1 MALIDNL
8 ITTWAKSSDFWSSIE
23 DNLGGKDNLSLG
35 ITLTGGMTQE
45 QFRNLI
51 GVLEVFNGERFYEKP
66 STTETVQIV
75 AGFTSSTS
83 TTTSG
88 GVTIV
93 RPGYLINPPAAQL
106 ALLQQSYESLK
117 ESIYGAL
124 VMQTRLKPYLDSIGL
139 TINENGVIG
148 FNLTALTAKLDGLKA
163 SNERAAL
170 VDLVELN
177 RYAQNALLAAG
188 FNGMERLRSWIGSLP
203 TDSAL
208 RTELASLN
216 VYAETSTTGSTKDD
230 IYVGNSAGNNFSGG
244 TGNDTLDG
252 GAGNDNLTGGDG
264 ADTLIGGDG
273 NDYLYGSNGNDTL
286 LGGAGSDYLY
296 GEAGNDILDGGAG
309 NDSLSGGDG
318 SDTYR
323 FARGWGQDSISNY
336 DTSAGKTDAIE
347 FAAGISASDIVATR
361 SGDSLVLSLKGT
373 NDTITVSSYFS
384 ADGTSG
390 YKLEQIRFAD
400 GTAWDVAAVKALVQQ
415 STSGND
421 TLYGYATADTLSGGA
436 GNDTINGYA
445 GDDTLDGGAGNDNL
459 TGGDGADTLIGG
471 DGNDYLYGS
480 NGNDTLLGGAG
491 SDYLYGEA
499 GNDILDGGAGN
510 DSLSGGDG
518 SDTYRFARGWGQDSI
533 SNYDTS
539 AGKTDAI
546 EFAAGISASD
556 IVATRSGDSLVLSL
570 KGTNDTITV
579 SSYFSADGT
588 SGYKL
593 EQIRFADGT
602 AWDVAAVKA
611 LVQQSTSGN
620 DTLYGYATADTLSG
634 GAGNDTINGYAG
646 DDTLDGG
653 AGNDNLTGGDGA
665 DTLIGGDGND
675 YLYGSNGNDTL
686 LGGAG
691 SDYLYGEAGND
702 ILDGGAGNDSLSG
715 GDGSDTYRFA
725 RGWGQ
730 DSISNYDTS
739 AGKTDAIEF
748 AAGIS
753 ASDIVATR
761 SGDSLVLSLKGT
773 NDTITVSSYFSADG
787 TSGYKLEQIRFADG
801 TAWDVAAVKALV
813 QQSTSGNDTLYGYA
827 TADTLSGGAGN
838 DTISGYAG
846 DDTLDGGAGN
856 DNLTGGDGADT
867 LIGGDGN
874 DYLYGSNGNDTLLGG
889 AGSDYLYGEAGNDIL
904 DGGAGNDSLSGGD
917 GSDTYRFARGWGQDS
932 ISNYDT
938 SAGKTDAIEFAAG
951 ISASDIVATRSG
963 DSLVLSLKGTNDT
976 ITVSSYF
983 SADGTSGYK
992 LEQIRFADGTAWD
1005 VAAVKALV
1013 QQSTSGNDTLYGYA
1027 TADTLSG
1034 GAGND
1039 TISGYAGD
1047 DTLDGGAGNDNLTG
1061 GDGADTLI
1069 GGDGNDYLYGS
1080 NGNDTLLGGAGSDY
1094 LYGEA
1099 GNDILDGGAGNDSL
1113 SGGDGSDTYRFARGW
1128 GQDSISNY
1136 DTSAGKTDAIEFAA
1150 GISASDIVATRSG
1163 DSLVL
1168 SLKGTNDTITVSS
1181 YFSADG
1187 TSGYKLEQ
1195 IRFADGTAWDYAT
1208 TKSKVVTIGSP
1219 AGTTLQGTAA
1229 DETLSGSAGN
1239 DTLNGG
1245 YGADLLQGGDGND
1258 TLNGEAGNDTLDGGA
1273 GNDAL
1278 NGGAGNDTYLFGRG
1292 SGRDTVYDYDT
1303 TAGNIDTVQF
1313 GEGVSASDVLLWRSG
1328 DSLYLYIDGFNGDRL
1343 ELQNYFYQEG
1353 VSAYSIENIRFA
1365 DGTSWDLAT
1374 IKSKVVVPTEGN
1386 DSLIGY
1392 AGNDTLSGLAGDDTI
1407 YGRAG
1412 DDTIDGGAGADTL
1425 YGEDGNDTLFGGAQ
1439 DDTLNGGYGADL
1451 LQGGD
1456 GNDTLNGEA
1465 GNDTLD
1471 GGAGNDT
1478 LNGGAGNDT
1487 YLFGRGSGRDTVYDY
1502 DTTSGNID
1510 TVQFGEGVSASD
1522 VLLWR
1527 SGDSLYLYIDGFN
1540 GDRLELQNY
1549 FYQEGVSAY
1558 SIENIRFADGT
1569 SWDLATIKSKVV
1581 VPTEGNDSLIG
1592 YAGNDTLSGLAGDDI
1607 IYGRAGDDT
1616 IDGGAGADTLY
1627 GEDGNDTLFGGA
1639 QDDTLNG
1646 GYGADL
1652 LQGGDGNDTLN
1663 GEAGNDTLD
1672 GGAGNDTL
1680 NGGAGNDTYL
1690 FGRGS
1695 GRDTVYDYDTTSG
1708 NIDTVQFGEGVSA
1721 SDVLLWRSGD
1731 SLYLYIDGF
1740 NGDRLEL
1747 QNYFYQEGVSAYS
1760 IENIRFADGTSWDL
1774 ATIKSKVVVP
1784 TEGNDSLIGYAGN
1797 DTLSG
1802 LAGDDIIYG
1811 RAGDDTIDGGAGADT
1826 LYGEDGNDTL
1836 FGGAQDDTLNGG
1848 YGADLLQGGDGN
1860 DTLNGE
1866 AGNDTLDGG
1875 AGNDTLNGGAGND
1888 TYLFG
1893 RGSGRDTV
1901 YDYDTTSGNIDTVQ
1915 FGEGVSASDVLL
1927 WRGGDNLYLYI
1938 DGFNGDRLE
1947 LQNYFYQE
1955 GVSAY
1960 SIENI
1965 RFADGTSWDLATIK
1979 SKVVV
1984 PTEGNDSLIGY
1995 AGNDTLSGLAG
2006 DDIIYGR
2013 AGDDT
2018 IDGGAGADTLY
2029 GEDGNDTLFGG
2040 AQDDTL
2046 NGGYGADLLQGGD
2059 GNDTLNG
2066 EAGNDTLDG
2075 GAGNDALNGGAGNDT
2090 YLFGR
2095 GSGRDTVYDYDTT
2108 AGNIDTVQF
2117 GEGVSASDVLL
2128 WRSGDSL
2135 YLYID
2140 GFNGDRLELQNYF
2153 YQEGVSAYS
2162 IENIRFADGTSWDL
2176 ATIKSKVV
2184 VPTEGNDS
2192 LIGYAG
2198 NDTLSG
2204 LAGDDI
2210 IYGRAGDDTID
2221 GGAGADTLY
2230 GEDGNDT
2237 LFGGAQDDTL
2247 NGGYGADL
2255 LQGGDGNDTLN
2266 GEAGNDTLDGGAG
2279 NDALNG
2285 GAGNDTYLFGRGSGR
2300 DTVYDY
2306 DTTSGNIDIARFGVN
2321 VSADQLWFSRSG
2333 SDLSIDIIGTDNRLT
2348 ISNWYAS
2355 SSYRIEQFKTADGK
2369 TLLDSRVQSL
2379 VDAMAAF
2386 SPPAAGQTTL
2396 PNTHQS
2402 GLNSVIAA
2410 NWQ

>member
-1 MALIDNL
+1 MDGMRGRLNSSQNKWVDKAIDALQDANLLDDTINGMKGSGQALSGALQTIGKNLGAIVGAAQLISELNKDGVNGQGPTVNDIAKAALGVGVGILAGALLPATIAGVAAAAAVGLAAGWLYDQFAGDIISPDLANASYWDVLFDLLTGGNVSGVVNKDFGDAKGWRQPVDPLMLDLDGDGLELKAADGSILFDHDADGVKTGTGWLGSDDGLLVRDLDGNGLIQTGRELFGVDTIKRNGEKAANAFDALADLDSNADGNFTSADLAWGQVKVWRDIDQDGVSDAGELFSLDQLGISRIGVVGSATNTTGGSQAGTTINGNFIAQSASFTRNDQTLSVGSASLSAGAIDLDSSNFHRQFTDHIPLTDIAKALPTMQGSGRVRDLAEAVSLSPELAVALTAFSSATTREAQMALIDNL

-602 AWDVAAVKA
+602 AWD
-611 LVQQSTSGN
+611 
-620 DTLYGYATADTLSG
+620 
-634 GAGNDTINGYAG
+634 
-646 DDTLDGG
+646 
-653 AGNDNLTGGDGA
+653 
-665 DTLIGGDGND
+665 
-675 YLYGSNGNDTL
+675 
-686 LGGAG
+686 
-691 SDYLYGEAGND
+691 
-702 ILDGGAGNDSLSG
+702 
-715 GDGSDTYRFA
+715 
-725 RGWGQ
+725 
-730 DSISNYDTS
+730 
-739 AGKTDAIEF
+739 
-748 AAGIS
+748 
-753 ASDIVATR
+753 
-761 SGDSLVLSLKGT
+761 
-773 NDTITVSSYFSADG
+773 
-787 TSGYKLEQIRFADG
+787 
-801 TAWDVAAVKALV
+801 
-813 QQSTSGNDTLYGYA
+813 
-827 TADTLSGGAGN
+827 
-838 DTISGYAG
+838 
-846 DDTLDGGAGN
+846 
-856 DNLTGGDGADT
+856 
-867 LIGGDGN
+867 
-874 DYLYGSNGNDTLLGG
+874 
-889 AGSDYLYGEAGNDIL
+889 
-904 DGGAGNDSLSGGD
+904 
-917 GSDTYRFARGWGQDS
+917 
-932 ISNYDT
+932 
-938 SAGKTDAIEFAAG
+938 
-951 ISASDIVATRSG
+951 
-963 DSLVLSLKGTNDT
+963 
-976 ITVSSYF
+976 
-983 SADGTSGYK
+983 
-992 LEQIRFADGTAWD
+992 
-1005 VAAVKALV
+1005 
-1013 QQSTSGNDTLYGYA
+1013 
-1027 TADTLSG
+1027 
-1034 GAGND
+1034 
-1039 TISGYAGD
+1039 
-1047 DTLDGGAGNDNLTG
+1047 
-1061 GDGADTLI
+1061 
-1069 GGDGNDYLYGS
+1069 
-1080 NGNDTLLGGAGSDY
+1080 
-1094 LYGEA
+1094 
-1099 GNDILDGGAGNDSL
+1099 
-1113 SGGDGSDTYRFARGW
+1113 
-1128 GQDSISNY
+1128 
-1136 DTSAGKTDAIEFAA
+1136 
-1150 GISASDIVATRSG
+1150 
-1163 DSLVL
+1163 
-1168 SLKGTNDTITVSS
+1168 
-1181 YFSADG
+1181 
-1187 TSGYKLEQ
+1187 
-1195 IRFADGTAWDYAT
+1195 YAT

-1303 TAGNIDTVQF
+1303 TA
-1313 GEGVSASDVLLWRSG
+1313 
-1328 DSLYLYIDGFNGDRL
+1328 
-1343 ELQNYFYQEG
+1343 
-1353 VSAYSIENIRFA
+1353 
-1365 DGTSWDLAT
+1365 
-1374 IKSKVVVPTEGN
+1374 
-1386 DSLIGY
+1386 
-1392 AGNDTLSGLAGDDTI
+1392 
-1407 YGRAG
+1407 
-1412 DDTIDGGAGADTL
+1412 
-1425 YGEDGNDTLFGGAQ
+1425 
-1439 DDTLNGGYGADL
+1439 
-1451 LQGGD
+1451 
-1456 GNDTLNGEA
+1456 
-1465 GNDTLD
+1465 
-1471 GGAGNDT
+1471 
-1478 LNGGAGNDT
+1478 
-1487 YLFGRGSGRDTVYDY
+1487 
-1502 DTTSGNID
+1502 GNID

-1901 YDYDTTSGNIDTVQ
+1901 YDYDTTSGNID
-1915 FGEGVSASDVLL
+1915 
-1927 WRGGDNLYLYI
+1927 
-1938 DGFNGDRLE
+1938 
-1947 LQNYFYQE
+1947 
-1955 GVSAY
+1955 
-1960 SIENI
+1960 
-1965 RFADGTSWDLATIK
+1965 
-1979 SKVVV
+1979 
-1984 PTEGNDSLIGY
+1984 
-1995 AGNDTLSGLAG
+1995 
-2006 DDIIYGR
+2006 
-2013 AGDDT
+2013 
-2018 IDGGAGADTLY
+2018 
-2029 GEDGNDTLFGG
+2029 
-2040 AQDDTL
+2040 
-2046 NGGYGADLLQGGD
+2046 
-2059 GNDTLNG
+2059 
-2066 EAGNDTLDG
+2066 
-2075 GAGNDALNGGAGNDT
+2075 
-2090 YLFGR
+2090 
-2095 GSGRDTVYDYDTT
+2095 
-2108 AGNIDTVQF
+2108 
-2117 GEGVSASDVLL
+2117 
-2128 WRSGDSL
+2128 
-2135 YLYID
+2135 
-2140 GFNGDRLELQNYF
+2140 
-2153 YQEGVSAYS
+2153 
-2162 IENIRFADGTSWDL
+2162 
-2176 ATIKSKVV
+2176 
-2184 VPTEGNDS
+2184 
-2192 LIGYAG
+2192 
-2198 NDTLSG
+2198 
-2204 LAGDDI
+2204 
-2210 IYGRAGDDTID
+2210 
-2221 GGAGADTLY
+2221 
-2230 GEDGNDT
+2230 
-2237 LFGGAQDDTL
+2237 
-2247 NGGYGADL
+2247 
-2255 LQGGDGNDTLN
+2255 
-2266 GEAGNDTLDGGAG
+2266 
-2279 NDALNG
+2279 
-2285 GAGNDTYLFGRGSGR
+2285 
-2300 DTVYDY
+2300 
-2306 DTTSGNIDIARFGVN
+2306 IARFGVN